1 MAVPRIKGVFGSIS
15 EEVLALKMHFGKG
28 PCDRVQPCDREL
40 ILRIVFRSQACLL
53 EHVSWFP

>member
-1 MAVPRIKGVFGSIS
+1 MAVPRIKGAFGSIS

-40 ILRIVFRSQACLL
+40 ILRIVFQ
-53 EHVSWFP
+53 VSGMSS